1 MHAPKNC
8 PDPKRPPEG
17 KVRQLDP
24 IEVKVAAA
32 IQFNGGNALE
42 VLFFMG
48 VASFSNLELHRTD
61 HPVVNGKVCQHDDWV
76 IKTHDGK
83 LILARAV

>member
-61 HPVVNGKVCQHDDWV
+61 NPVVNGKVCEKDDWV
-76 IKTHDGK
+76 LKTHDGK
-83 LILARAV
+83 FVLTRAV